1 MNVTGLIQKVNAE
14 LSKVK
19 LHAKSKIASLTSQ
32 LSQSKKVA
40 GDTVEQVI
48 VSFLHLFFIFLNRS
62 VLHSVLLIDSNTG
75 HEVCMHMNC
84 IPLPAPPF

>member
-1 MNVTGLIQKVNAE
+1 MILADNCVQKVNAE

-40 GDTVEQVI
+40 TDTAELVYCMFLA
-48 VSFLHLFFIFLNRS
+48 SFLIELY
-62 VLHSVLLIDSNTG
+62 NTQ
-75 HEVCMHMNC
+75 C
-84 IPLPAPPF
+84 F